1 MSELTSEKIAKALKG
16 AGLSSKQR
24 IEKAQEAW
32 SNDAIFFPNKDDFL
46 FDWICSAFAKP
57 NMKKLDDCCLLQLSY
72 WTLFTDLLQH
82 YAEKARL
89 DLKRNV
95 PTVHANMVLS
105 VSTLLQQLDKTHGDT
120 PQQRIAFYT
129 AVHAC
134 LEILFSET
142 FALSYRPAF
151 EHVSTAV
158 DQVLVTMTT
167 QIDLCNQNE
176 TNTEE
181 SNALHQ
187 LALTAQVLLK
197 KYDSQLVLAA
207 NQKKVFSAIVDK
219 SLVKFLSV
227 RRRINLLDSNKSDT
241 TNISHTITDIICHA
255 LFHADTVLEYTSVL
269 KDVIVAD
276 NATSTSSNV
285 KQTNYVVKLF
295 ETLEAMVSNTK
306 DKEQML
312 DAVDVTPTLF
322 SAFLD
327 AFRQKR
333 NTSTSAMQ
341 DISRMAEFGIFVYL
355 LKILSNIK
363 ETHVAVYLQSTCGLL
378 KELLQ
383 WNVYTARND
392 DIAKS
397 QQMVLNEIADDVV
410 NYLDDVKRYDQA
422 LVLDVADTLLQ
433 IDLSLIE
440 SRIQALW
447 PSMLNPQVHAYASCL
462 TFAKSVLHTYSASR
476 QMDVFVT
483 DLIKNI
489 GQMEEANDVYTL
501 LTKPMFTRNFLSEF
515 SALVTKSMPAAQAL
529 GIFNELQSALISNVY
544 TPKDKPVSKKQKKS
558 STAIPPK
565 SDALLMTIYFVEF
578 TNALKLNQHQLKSF
592 ESSVVDLFEQFVK
605 PSMQAWIKIQDNAE
619 ATVLPAMRI
628 HSTLITA
635 FFETY
640 TCRISKE
647 DQAWLASVYLTTFG
661 NSIKWDT
668 LGSRIVAATC
678 ANNMLQ
684 HVYYASLAQI
694 NTTEQT
700 TDLVNAVVDFVTG
713 SENKTTTPTWLDS
726 TAWNGAMLNL
736 QTQNTVKLACWK
748 LISDEWFES
757 VARFV
762 DGSRAEK
769 MAHTIF
775 KSLTN
780 DTHAANTL
788 VSAQHV
794 SKTLLR
800 SANFYEAKCFKDCS
814 IHTILATLADLF
826 KTKLIKSNTGEL
838 STMAAH
844 MIASIDLSKPLAID
858 SKDMKALSA
867 AVQAKQDAM
876 DQDISAASTDNVNKI
891 STLLKLV
898 LLFPN
903 EYFEK
908 NERPQAL
915 YLATLVDVWSVNCQ
929 DADQVARMKV
939 SLMCRTLHMRF
950 MGYFSVNSILGL
962 DSAMLD
968 WLVMSHQAY
977 AANNSSV
984 DVYNSLESVTNQL
997 DLNILRKIIM
1007 SAGAKVPEEHAVNYF
1022 KETLQRRVQDLA
1034 SSPQLAKLINLL
1046 KAINL
1051 ALSTRKAADVDLS
1064 NVIYAV
1070 ETVSQVSKYIIT
1082 SLTRAKGTI
1091 TTILDQVKSKPDETR
1106 CIIQERA
1113 AIFANMKRI
1122 FHLTRL
1128 LQEYARMVGPTVD
1141 QAIEAEALSKTLT
1154 ELASPF
1160 IQFLQSAL
1168 VSDNKAQQGGIV
1180 LNMTTEFIAA
1190 FCSIL
1195 SRYQQVDA
1203 TKRVLAAIW
1212 FVYTLVYSTGDK
1224 ESLDVLSSA
1233 FASWIQSLSKEQ
1245 YTIVLQSFI
1254 EQAEEEADKRQD
1266 VTKEQHHLV
1275 FLSLFSL
1282 LLINCTDSEKGRLR
1296 KQIPSFVLKMSLIA
1310 GKTTSLKYL
1319 QHMLKMLIQLTGDQS
1334 CHFSDYDASIIL
1346 SCLLQVAHPTAP
1358 KRFRGQMNHDLAQSI
1373 FSDVCS
1379 ILSNL
1384 ISHHKDQVVYM
1395 MPPFIAFVQSLL
1407 HCFKSTHVALVSG
1420 TNTAL
1425 TSNNNSS
1432 RKRKHHSTTEAKEA
1446 NKNYTGRTIPLIY
1459 EFTPLDDTSA
1469 QRFARVLTTIPQK
1482 QHTTQQQQQ
1491 KNAKSAQT
1499 LQKMIAK
1506 HTPSILIEYFT
1517 VQSNPTMSV
1526 VNPSTKSILTHAL
1539 YDILDLCSE
1548 ADRTFI
1554 LNCLDTP
1561 GKALF
1566 KSFYTNWKENHKYTG
1581 Q

>member
-72 WTLFTDLLQH
+72 WALLTDLLH
-82 YAEKARL
+82 YYAEKARL
-89 DLKRNV
+89 DPKRNV
-95 PTVHANMVLS
+95 PTVHANIVLS
-105 VSTLLQQLDKTHGDT
+105 VSTLLQQLDKSHLDK
-120 PQQRIAFYT
+120 PQQRIEFYT
-129 AVHAC
+129 AVHTC
-134 LEILFSET
+134 LEILFSDT

-158 DQVLVTMTT
+158 DQVLATMTT
-167 QIDLCNQNE
+167 QIDLCNRNE
-176 TNTEE
+176 TNTVE
-181 SNALHQ
+181 SNALYQ

-207 NQKKVFSAIVDK
+207 NQKKIFSSIVDK
-219 SLVKFLSV
+219 SLVKFLGV
-227 RRRINLLDSNKSDT
+227 RRRINLLSSTNDT
-241 TNISHTITDIICHA
+241 ANISHIITDIIRHA

-269 KDVIVAD
+269 KDVIATD
-276 NATSTSSNV
+276 NTTTTSGNV

-312 DAVDVTPTLF
+312 DAVDITPTLF

-355 LKILSNIK
+355 LKILSCIK
-363 ETHVAVYLQSTCGLL
+363 ETHVAVYLESLCRLL

-397 QQMVLNEIADDVV
+397 QQLVLNEIADNVV
-410 NYLDDVKRYDQA
+410 IYLDDSKRYDQA
-422 LVLDVADTLLQ
+422 LVLDVADALLQ

-447 PSMLNPQVHAYASCL
+447 PSMLNPKANAYESCL
-462 TFAKSVLHTYSASR
+462 KFSTSVLHTYSASR

-483 DLIKNI
+483 DIIKNI
-489 GQMEEANDVYTL
+489 GQMEADDVYTL
-501 LTKPMFTRNFLSEF
+501 LTKPLFTRDFLNEF

-529 GIFNELQSALISNVY
+529 GIFNELQTALISNVY

-558 STAIPPK
+558 TFVPTK
-565 SDALLMTIYFVEF
+565 SDALLITIYFVEF

-592 ESSVVDLFEQFVK
+592 ESSVVGVFEQFVK
-605 PSMQAWIKIQDNAE
+605 PSIQAWIKTKDNIE
-619 ATVLPAMRI
+619 ATILPAMRI

-640 TCRISKE
+640 TSKLSKE
-647 DQAWLASVYLTTFG
+647 DWEWLATLYLAVFHHSVKL
-661 NSIKWDT
+661 DT
-668 LGSRIVAATC
+668 LGSRIVAVTC

-684 HVYYASLAQI
+684 HVYYASLAQ
-694 NTTEQT
+694 NKAAEQT
-700 TDLVNAVVDFVTG
+700 TDLVTAVVDFVTK
-713 SENKTTTPTWLDS
+713 SEKKTTWFENTE
-726 TAWNGAMLNL
+726 WNGVMLDL
-736 QTQNTVKLACWK
+736 STQNTVKLACWK

-757 VARFV
+757 VARFA

-769 MAHTIF
+769 IANIIF

-780 DTHAANTL
+780 DTHADTL
-788 VSAQHV
+788 VSAQHL

-814 IHTILATLADLF
+814 MSTILATLAECF
-826 KTKLIKSNTGEL
+826 KTKLVKSSAGEL
-838 STMAAH
+838 STMAAK
-844 MIASIDLSKPLAID
+844 MIASIDLSKPLAMD
-858 SKDMKALSA
+858 QKDIQALSA
-867 AVQAKQDAM
+867 AVQAREDAM
-876 DQDISAASTDNVNKI
+876 DQDVSATSTDNVNKI

-915 YLATLVDVWSVNCQ
+915 YLATLVDIWSVNCQ

-962 DSAMLD
+962 DSNMLD
-968 WLVMSHQAY
+968 WLVMSNQTY
-977 AANNSSV
+977 ASSS
-984 DVYNSLESVTNQL
+984 SLDLYSSLDSVTNEL
-997 DLNILRKIIM
+997 DLNILRKIIL

-1022 KETLQRRVQDLA
+1022 KETLQRRVQDLGQ
-1034 SSPQLAKLINLL
+1034 SPELAKLINLL
-1046 KAINL
+1046 RAINL

-1064 NVIYAV
+1064 NTIYAV
-1070 ETVSQVSKYIIT
+1070 DTVSQVSKYIIA
-1082 SLTRAKGTI
+1082 SLTRAKSTI
-1091 TTILDQVKSKPDETR
+1091 ATILDQVKSKPKETSS
-1106 CIIQERA
+1106 IVQEKTT
-1113 AIFANMKRI
+1113 IFDNMKRI

-1128 LQEYARMVGPTVD
+1128 LQEYARIVGPTVD
-1141 QAIEAEALSKTLT
+1141 EAIQAEELSKTLT
-1154 ELASPF
+1154 ALASPF

-1168 VSDNKAQQGGIV
+1168 LSGKAQNNAV

-1195 SRYQQVDA
+1195 SRYQQVDT

-1224 ESLDVLSSA
+1224 ESLEVLSNA

-1245 YTIVLQSFI
+1245 YTIVLQSFV

-1266 VTKEQHHLV
+1266 VAKKQHHLV

-1282 LLINCTDSEKGRLR
+1282 LLTHCTDSEKGRLR

-1310 GKTTSLKYL
+1310 GRTTSLKYL

-1334 CHFSDYDASIIL
+1334 YHFSDYDASIIL

-1358 KRFRGQMNHDLAQSI
+1358 ERFRGQMNHDIAQSI

-1379 ILSNL
+1379 VLSNL
-1384 ISHHKDQVVYM
+1384 VSHHKDQVVYM
-1395 MPPFIAFVQSLL
+1395 MPPFVAFVQSLL
-1407 HCFKSTHVALVSG
+1407 HCFKSTHVSLVSS
-1420 TNTAL
+1420 TNTMN
-1425 TSNNNSS
+1425 SNS
-1432 RKRKHHSTTEAKEA
+1432 RKRKHNSTTDAKESS
-1446 NKNYTGRTIPLIY
+1446 KSYTGRTIPLIY

-1469 QRFARVLTTIPQK
+1469 QRFARILTTIPQK
-1482 QHTTQQQQQ
+1482 QHTTQQQ

-1526 VNPSTKSILTHAL
+1526 VHPSTKSILTQAL

-1566 KSFYTNWKENHKYTG
+1566 KSFYTNWKDNHKYTG

>member
-57 NMKKLDDCCLLQLSY
+57 NMKKLEDCCLLQISY
-72 WTLFTDLLQH
+72 WTLLTDLLQH

-89 DLKRNV
+89 DPKRNV
-95 PTVHANMVLS
+95 PTVHANIVLS
-105 VSTLLQQLDKTHGDT
+105 VSTLLQQLDKSHLDK
-120 PQQRIAFYT
+120 PQQRIEFYT
-129 AVHAC
+129 VVHTC
-134 LEILFSET
+134 LEILFSDI

-158 DQVLVTMTT
+158 DQVLATMTT
-167 QIDLCNQNE
+167 HIDLCNKNE
-176 TNTEE
+176 TNADE

-187 LALTAQVLLK
+187 LALIAQVLLT

-207 NQKKVFSAIVDK
+207 NQKKIFSSIVDK
-219 SLVKFLSV
+219 SLVKFLGV
-227 RRRINLLDSNKSDT
+227 RRRINLLSSTSDT
-241 TNISHTITDIICHA
+241 ANISQIITDIICHA

-269 KDVIVAD
+269 KDV
-276 NATSTSSNV
+276 NATGTNGNV

-295 ETLEAMVSNTK
+295 ETLESMVANTK

-312 DAVDVTPTLF
+312 DAVDITPTLF

-363 ETHVAVYLQSTCGLL
+363 ETHVAVYLESLCRLL

-392 DIAKS
+392 DIAQS
-397 QQMVLNEIADDVV
+397 QQLVLNGIADDVV
-410 NYLDDVKRYDQA
+410 DYLGDSKRYDQA

-447 PSMLNPQVHAYASCL
+447 PSMLNPEANAYQSCL
-462 TFAKSVLHTYSASR
+462 TFSKSVLHTYSASR
-476 QMDVFVT
+476 QIDVFVT
-483 DLIKNI
+483 DIIKNI
-489 GQMEEANDVYTL
+489 GQIETENVYTL
-501 LTKPMFTRNFLSEF
+501 LTKPMFTRDFLSEF
-515 SALVTKSMPAAQAL
+515 SALVSKSMPAAQAL
-529 GIFNELQSALISNVY
+529 GIFNELQSVLISNVY
-544 TPKDKPVSKKQKKS
+544 KPKDKPVSKKQKKS
-558 STAIPPK
+558 TTVS
-565 SDALLMTIYFVEF
+565 ALLIAIYFVEF

-592 ESSVVDLFEQFVK
+592 ESSVMELFEQFVK
-605 PSMQAWIKIQDNAE
+605 PSILAWTKTKDNVE

-628 HSTLITA
+628 HATLITA

-640 TCRISKE
+640 TSKISEK
-647 DQAWLASVYLTTFG
+647 DQGWLASAYLTIF
-661 NSIKWDT
+661 NDNIKLDT

-678 ANNMLQ
+678 ASNMLQ
-684 HVYYASLAQI
+684 HVYYAALAQ
-694 NTTEQT
+694 NTASEQT
-700 TDLVNAVVDFVTG
+700 TVLVNTVVDFVTE
-713 SENKTTTPTWLDS
+713 SERNAAWFDC
-726 TAWNGAMLNL
+726 AEWNGAMLDLN
-736 QTQNTVKLACWK
+736 TPNTVKLACWK

-757 VARFV
+757 VVRFV

-769 MAHTIF
+769 MANIIF

-780 DTHAANTL
+780 DTHVETL
-788 VSAQHV
+788 VSAQSL

-814 IHTILATLADLF
+814 ISTILTTIAEFF
-826 KTKLIKSNTGEL
+826 KAKLVKSSSGQL
-838 STMAAH
+838 STAASK
-844 MIASIDLSKPLAID
+844 MIASIDLSKPLAINQK
-858 SKDMKALSA
+858 SIKTLSA
-867 AVQAKQDAM
+867 AVEAKEDAM
-876 DQDISAASTDNVNKI
+876 DQDVNAVSTENVTKI

-903 EYFEK
+903 AYFEK

-915 YLATLVDVWSVNCQ
+915 YLATLIDMWSVNCQ
-929 DADQVARMKV
+929 DADLLVRLKV

-950 MGYFSVNSILGL
+950 IDYFSVNSILGL
-962 DSAMLD
+962 DATMLD
-968 WLVMSHQAY
+968 WLVMSNQTY
-977 AANNSSV
+977 ATTHSV
-984 DVYNSLESVTNQL
+984 DVFNSLESVTNEL
-997 DLNILRKIIM
+997 DLSILRKIIL
-1007 SAGAKVPEEHAVNYF
+1007 SAGAKIPEEHAVKYF
-1022 KETLQRRVQDLA
+1022 KNTLQRRVQDLGQ
-1034 SSPQLAKLINLL
+1034 SPELTKLINLL
-1046 KAINL
+1046 RAINL
-1051 ALSTRKAADVDLS
+1051 ALSSRKAADVDLS
-1064 NVIYAV
+1064 SVVYAV
-1070 ETVSQVSKYIIT
+1070 DTVSQVSKYIIT
-1082 SLTRAKGTI
+1082 SLTRAKSTI
-1091 TTILDQVKSKPDETR
+1091 TTILDQVKSKLEETPD
-1106 CIIQERA
+1106 IIQEKT
-1113 AIFANMKRI
+1113 AIFDNIKRI

-1128 LQEYARMVGPTVD
+1128 LQEYARIVGPAVD
-1141 QAIEAEALSKTLT
+1141 EAIQAEELSKTLT
-1154 ELASPF
+1154 ALASPF

-1168 VSDNKAQQGGIV
+1168 LSAKAQNSIV

-1212 FVYTLVYSTGDK
+1212 FVYTLVYNTGDK
-1224 ESLDVLSSA
+1224 ESLDVLSNA

-1245 YTIVLQSFI
+1245 YTIVLQSFM
-1254 EQAEEEADKRQD
+1254 EQAEEEAAKRQD
-1266 VTKEQHHLV
+1266 ATKEQHHLV

-1282 LLINCTDSEKGRLR
+1282 LLTNCADSEKGRLR
-1296 KQIPSFVLKMSLIA
+1296 KQIPFFVLKMSLIA
-1310 GKTTSLKYL
+1310 GKTTCLAYL
-1319 QHMLKMLIQLTGDQS
+1319 QQMLKMLIQLTGDQS
-1334 CHFSDYDASIIL
+1334 YHFSDYDASILL

-1358 KRFRGQMNHDLAQSI
+1358 ERFRGQMSHVIAQSI

-1379 ILSNL
+1379 VLSNL
-1384 ISHHKDQVVYM
+1384 VSHHKDQIVYM
-1395 MPPFIAFVQSLL
+1395 MPPFIAFIQSLL
-1407 HCFKSTHVALVSG
+1407 HCFKSTHVSLVSG
-1420 TNTAL
+1420 TNTIN
-1425 TSNNNSS
+1425 SSS
-1432 RKRKHHSTTEAKEA
+1432 RKRKHQSTVETKE
-1446 NKNYTGRTIPLIY
+1446 NHTGRTVPLIY

-1469 QRFARVLTTIPQK
+1469 QRFARILTTIPQK
-1482 QHTTQQQQQ
+1482 QHTAQ

-1554 LNCLDTP
+1554 LNCLDAP

-1566 KSFYTNWKENHKYTG
+1566 KSFYTNWKDNHKYTG